1 MKKYIKLELK
11 RIPIRTYVIAS
22 FIIAITMLGFLYL
35 FAYAPMLEPN
45 DKDMEIFM
53 GYNNLIPLFC
63 GLNMYV
69 FCVLS
74 AVMYSKFIIE
84 EYAGKRSYLLF
95 SYPVSRCKIVV
106 SKLSV
111 VSGFTIISMIISDIA
126 IFLIF
131 GITEKFIHLT
141 SEEFTVS
148 SFLQAVTTTLVMAFI
163 AASIGVV
170 AVGIGFIKKSIPTTI
185 ISAVLIASLM
195 ANIVVSTTA
204 NRLVMYAFAMV
215 IIFIGTIMAMLLIKK
230 VISMEVE

>member
-1 MKKYIKLELK
+1 
-11 RIPIRTYVIAS
+11 
-22 FIIAITMLGFLYL
+22 
-35 FAYAPMLEPN
+35 
-45 DKDMEIFM
+45 
-53 GYNNLIPLFC
+53 
-63 GLNMYV
+63 
-69 FCVLS
+69 
-74 AVMYSKFIIE
+74 
-84 EYAGKRSYLLF
+84 
-95 SYPVSRCKIVV
+95 
-106 SKLSV
+106 
-111 VSGFTIISMIISDIA
+111 MIISDIA

-185 ISAVLIASLM
+185 ISAVLMASLM